1 MKRSLFFLK
10 IFTGS
15 HARKQNKIAPL
26 VTQQWKEKTTHF
38 SNASFQSNLKD
49 PDGFIELI
57 RNSRKD
63 TVRRVILSLGNI

>member
-26 VTQQWKEKTTHF
+26 VTQQWKEKTTHL